1 MRKQKEDRCGHFN
14 KIQLSSERKLLRH
27 HGKID
32 HESAV
37 CPLQTKQI
45 ITGEINGFW
54 KFLT

>member
-1 MRKQKEDRCGHFN
+1 MRKQKEGYGDFN
-14 KIQLSSERKLLRH
+14 EIQLSSERKLLSR

-45 ITGEINGFW
+45 ITGKINGFW
-54 KFLT
+54 KFFM